1 MYIPHQFAISE
12 WEEITNFARSV
23 RAADIVT
30 VNDEGTPIATL
41 MPFIWEESGDPDSG
55 YGKLV
60 MHMAKANAQWKLA
73 RANSQALAI
82 IRGAQAYISPT
93 NYERKLVDHKVVP
106 TWNYQSLHL
115 SGKIEVSEDIEVLRS
130 IVTQLST
137 HHEASRENPWD
148 PADIDPQYL
157 ELELKGIVA
166 ITLHITKVEAKYK
179 LSQNKSAQDQ
189 ARIIDDL
196 TSTGISGEAEIAEQ
210 MRRLQP

>member
-23 RAADIVT
+23 RAADFVT
-30 VNDEGTPIATL
+30 VNDQGTPIATL
-41 MPFIWEESGDPDSG
+41 MPFIWEESSDSESG
-55 YGKLV
+55 FGKLV
-60 MHMAKANAQWKLA
+60 MHMAKANPQWKSISSD
-73 RANSQALAI
+73 SQALAI

-115 SGKIEVSEDIEVLRS
+115 SGTIEVSEDIEVLRS

-137 HHEASRENPWD
+137 HHEVSRENPWD
-148 PADIDPQYL
+148 PADIEPKYL
-157 ELELKGIVA
+157 ELELRGIVA

-179 LSQNKSAQDQ
+179 LSQNKSAQDR
-189 ARIIDDL
+189 ARVINDL
-196 TSTGISGEAEIAEQ
+196 ASTGISGEAEIAQQ